1 MTINN
6 DYIILGLS
14 DGVLFC
20 WHKPVIIN
28 LRIAKEIVQQRHDMS
43 KGESYPC
50 VVDIRD
56 LGGVEMDAVNYF
68 SSEKSS
74 RNITAMALIIK
85 SSIVA
90 NLANFYYKLFGSK
103 IPTRLFSCEL
113 QAKEWIKQYNNG

>member
-1 MTINN
+1 
-6 DYIILGLS
+6 
-14 DGVLFC
+14 
-20 WHKPVIIN
+20 
-28 LRIAKEIVQQRHDMS
+28 
-43 KGESYPC
+43 
-50 VVDIRD
+50 
-56 LGGVEMDAVNYF
+56 MDAVNYF

-113 QAKEWIKQYNNG
+113 QAKEWIKLFISLHNTNKPYNEKETIS